1 MLEEVGAKSTG
12 SKSASLLAELGRRA
26 VFKELGLALAFAILI
41 VSFASASS
49 TFLTSVNVW
58 EVLRNASLVGIVALG
73 VSFPLLCG
81 EIDVSVGSIVG
92 VAGMLAFNS
101 LTVWGWPWWAAI
113 AVGIA
118 TGAGLGALNGFCVVR
133 LALPSVLVT
142 LGALTAYRGLTRVL
156 SSKREVA
163 ALGITDQT
171 YTNLGGG
178 NVGPV
183 PIPFLFLCGFTLL
196 AWYVLSKTKFGLM
209 CRAVGGNRLSAR
221 RAGLPVKRVVMV
233 AFIVSGA
240 AAGLTAVLLT
250 SLLTTSLE
258 TLGEGYEFQAIS
270 AAAIGGVS
278 LLGGIGEVRGVFLGV
293 MFIAFLTNGLI
304 LVGLPP
310 EFNSVVTGSVLIAA
324 VAVDEGVRIRLLAWK
339 ARGAGVT

>member
-1 MLEEVGAKSTG
+1 MTA
-12 SKSASLLAELGRRA
+12 LARRA
-26 VFKELGLALAFAILI
+26 VFKELGLAFAFVLLI
-41 VSFASASS
+41 VSFAAASS
-49 TFLTSVNVW
+49 TFLTSANVW

-73 VSFPLLCG
+73 VTFPLLCG

-92 VAGMLAFNS
+92 VAGMVAFNS
-101 LTVWGWPWWAAI
+101 LTVWGWPWWGAI

-118 TGAGLGALNGFCVVR
+118 TGGGLGALNGFCVVR

-156 SSKREVA
+156 SSKRDVA
-163 ALGITDQT
+163 ALGISDQT
-171 YTNLGGG
+171 YTNLGSG

-183 PIPFLFLCGFTLL
+183 PIPFIFFCGFALL

-209 CRAVGGNRLSAR
+209 CRAIGGNRISAH
-221 RAGLPVKRVVMV
+221 RAGLPVKRIVTTT
-233 AFIVSGA
+233 FIVSGA

-250 SLLTTSLE
+250 SLLTTALE
-258 TLGEGYEFQAIS
+258 TLGEGYEFSAIS

-278 LLGGIGEVRGVFLGV
+278 LLGGIGEVSGVFLGV
-293 MFIAFLTNGLI
+293 LFIAFLTNGLI

-324 VAVDEGVRIRLLAWK
+324 VAVDEGVRLRLLARRSRT
-339 ARGAGVT
+339 AEAT